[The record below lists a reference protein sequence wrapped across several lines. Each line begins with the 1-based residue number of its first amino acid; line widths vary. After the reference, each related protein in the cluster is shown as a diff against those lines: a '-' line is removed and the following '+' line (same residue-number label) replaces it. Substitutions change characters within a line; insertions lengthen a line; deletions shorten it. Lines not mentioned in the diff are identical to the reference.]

1 MITSRFSVGIHIL
14 TLLHYNKEGVNT
26 SDFIAASVG
35 TNPVVIRRIMGMLNK
50 AGLVEVRPGVAG
62 ARLKKDSSD
71 ITLLDIYHAVHA
83 VNENALFSLHDS
95 PNPAC
100 EVGRSIQGSIEPI
113 FTAAQKAM
121 EDQLAQVKLSDIV
134 NDVAQK
140 TVQ

>member
-14 TLLHYNKEGVNT
+14 TLLDYNKESVNT
-26 SDFIAASVG
+26 SEFIAASVG

-50 AGLVEVRPGVAG
+50 AGLVEVKPGVAG
-62 ARLKKDSSD
+62 AKLKKDISD

-83 VNENALFSLHDS
+83 VNEDSLFSLHDS

-100 EVGRSIQGSIEPI
+100 DVGRNIQGSVEPI

-121 EDQLAQVKLSDIV
+121 EDRLAQVKLSDIV
-134 NDVAQK
+134 TDVAQK
-140 TVQ
+140 SDR